1 MSKNLCN
8 SSSDVWADC
17 LEFCKSSSVVWA
29 NCSELCFC
37 LACLSLNWL
46 SLRVKHLALEAIFVF
61 RVVIAVV
68 SVNIFDLTAILSQKL
83 LLILYL

>member
-46 SLRVKHLALEAIFVF
+46 SLRVKHLALEGKFSTELKSFCSVTFSFIYIC
-61 RVVIAVV
+61 RV
-68 SVNIFDLTAILSQKL
+68 LKM
-83 LLILYL
+83 